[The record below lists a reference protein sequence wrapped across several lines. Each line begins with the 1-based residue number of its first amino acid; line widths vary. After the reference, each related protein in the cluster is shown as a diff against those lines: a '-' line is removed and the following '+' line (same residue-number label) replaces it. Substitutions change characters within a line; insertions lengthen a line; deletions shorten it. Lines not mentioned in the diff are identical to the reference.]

1 MLPTYPLINIIYMN
15 TVNTNLTRIPL
26 SLMYI
31 RLALGFLI
39 IFLSYSQTTFFRIII
54 VSLIFLGLLTDIFDG
69 IIARRLNISSQK
81 LRRMD
86 SSIDQAFWICCLI
99 GAWMICPEFFKA
111 NSVKLLI
118 ILIVEAL
125 TYFVSY
131 LRFRKEVATHAF
143 MSKVWTLTIMAAIIQ
158 VILICNSSVLFN
170 LCFYVGIISRLEIIA
185 ILFILKSW
193 TNDVPSIYHAV
204 LIRQGKEIKRH
215 KLLNG

>member
-1 MLPTYPLINIIYMN
+1 
-15 TVNTNLTRIPL
+15 
-26 SLMYI
+26 
-31 RLALGFLI
+31 
-39 IFLSYSQTTFFRIII
+39 
-54 VSLIFLGLLTDIFDG
+54 
-69 IIARRLNISSQK
+69 
-81 LRRMD
+81 MD